1 MQRNK
6 SYSNSN
12 TLYLVATPIGNLKDM
27 SPRALEVLSN
37 ADLIACED
45 TRNTSSLLLKFD
57 IHKELV
63 SLREHNEVSMSK
75 QVIDLIKEGKKVC
88 YVSDAG
94 YPGISDPGKI
104 LVKLAREESLSVS
117 VIPGSNALLT
127 ALVGSSLDSS
137 HFYFHG
143 FLNPTESK
151 MIEELEE
158 LKTKKETLIFYESPH
173 RIKKTLM
180 TLYKVLGNRKIS
192 LAREL
197 TKLNEEFIEG
207 SLEELSNI
215 DENTL
220 IGEMVLVV
228 EGNNQNEEVD
238 INKLLERSKY
248 LLKKNISLKD
258 VADIVSY
265 EFNLKKNYVYDLLI
279 KEKDNL

>member
-6 SYSNSN
+6 SYSSDNV
-12 TLYLVATPIGNLKDM
+12 LYLVATPIGNLKDM
-27 SPRALEVLSN
+27 SPRAIEVLSN
-37 ADLIACED
+37 CDLIACED
-45 TRNTSSLLLKFD
+45 TRNTASLLSKFD
-57 IHKELV
+57 IRKELC

-75 QVIDLIKEGKKVC
+75 HVIELIKEGKQVC

-104 LVKLAREESLSVS
+104 FARLAREENLPVS
-117 VIPGSNALLT
+117 VVPGSNALLT
-127 ALVGSSLDSS
+127 ALVGSSLDSD

-143 FLNPTESK
+143 FLNPNENK
-151 MIEELEE
+151 MAEELEE
-158 LKTKKETLIFYESPH
+158 LKSKKETLIFYESPH

-197 TKLNEEFIEG
+197 TKINEEFIEG
-207 SLEELSNI
+207 TLEELSNI
-215 DENTL
+215 DESTL
-220 IGEMVLVV
+220 IGEMVLIV
-228 EGNNQNEEVD
+228 EGNKLEEEVD
-238 INKLLERSKY
+238 MTKLLERSKY

-265 EFNLKKNYVYDLLI
+265 EFNLKKNYVYNLLI
-279 KEKDNL
+279 EEKDNL